1 MVQEAVNPPSVVVA
15 VMIAVPAAIPRTSP
29 VDETVAMLVRL
40 EDHETIFIAALLG
53 RTVET
58 SVDVVVRGSVSVVR
72 LRETPDTGMKT
83 RTITDADLFP
93 SWLATVMMV
102 DPFPTAVISPVFDT
116 VAMDGCKDFKETV
129 LLVAFAGRTVATD

>member
-15 VMIAVPAAIPRTSP
+15 VMIAVPAAIPRTNP
-29 VDETVAMLVRL
+29 VDETVAILVRF
-40 EDHETIFIAALLG
+40 EDHETVFIAAVLG

-58 SVDVVVRGSVSVVR
+58 SVDVVVRGSVNVVR

-83 RTITDADLFP
+83 RTITDADLLP
-93 SWLATVMMV
+93 SWLDTVINV

-116 VAMDGCKDFKETV
+116 VAMDG
-129 LLVAFAGRTVATD
+129 